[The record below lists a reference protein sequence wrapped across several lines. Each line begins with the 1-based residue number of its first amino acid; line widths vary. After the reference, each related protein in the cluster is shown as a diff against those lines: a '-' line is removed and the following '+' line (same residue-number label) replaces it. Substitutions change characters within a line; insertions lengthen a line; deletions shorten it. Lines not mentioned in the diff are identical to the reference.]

1 MRTVSGMSKKIPLIN
16 TGKRI
21 LIICEGSE
29 EEDYFKRLKECSVWS
44 RDISVKVLNAKSIDA
59 IIAHYQYHYQSG
71 NYALIVVFCDTEKE
85 PYTQFL
91 SLRNSIDE
99 FHGNKSAKKV
109 VYYANPCTMQVILSH
124 FGKIKL
130 KNNSKTANSAIIHRL
145 TGVEDYKATEKQ
157 RSAIMKKITAE
168 NYRTMKDNIS
178 QLSTRYD
185 CVPSTNCKMLF
196 DGLDGSSA
204 TWIGE
209 CNKEIEKE

>member
-29 EEDYFKRLKECSVWS
+29 EEDYFERLKECSVWS

-59 IIAHYQYHYQSG
+59 IIAHYQYHYQNG

-99 FHGNKSAKKV
+99 FHGNKSAK
-109 VYYANPCTMQVILSH
+109 
-124 FGKIKL
+124 
-130 KNNSKTANSAIIHRL
+130 RL
-145 TGVEDYKATEKQ
+145 Y
-157 RSAIMKKITAE
+157 ITLTLA
-168 NYRTMKDNIS
+168 
-178 QLSTRYD
+178 L
-185 CVPSTNCKMLF
+185 CK
-196 DGLDGSSA
+196 
-204 TWIGE
+204 
-209 CNKEIEKE
+209 